1 MNESLEDLLP
11 FYALGTLTDDER
23 KQVEVYIAANPDAR
37 ARLEEMMR
45 VSSILPQSIEPVDPP
60 PALKK
65 SLIDRVNADARPRR
79 PAFNLSQ
86 LITAFWPR
94 PSAGLSPAIALLSLV
109 LLIAVG
115 GWAIT
120 LNNEVARLREET
132 AALRRELNDQ
142 RKMLAQIAAP
152 GARLINISGTEHQP
166 DAHGQF
172 IARADGS
179 SAVLTV
185 TGLAPLEPGQV
196 YQLWLVRG
204 DTPVSAGIFEVDEDG
219 WAVLQVTADVSPGS
233 FNAIGVSIEPAG
245 GSQLPTGDRV
255 MLGSIS

>member
-1 MNESLEDLLP
+1 MNERLEDLLP
-11 FYALGTLTDDER
+11 FYALGTLAPAER
-23 KQVEVYIAANPDAR
+23 AEVEAYVAANPDAR

-45 VSSILPQSIEPVDPP
+45 DSSALAQSIEPVDPP

-65 SLIDRVNADARPRR
+65 SLMDRINADARPRR

-86 LITAFWPR
+86 LFAAFWPR
-94 PSAGLSPAIALLSLV
+94 TGTHLSPAIALLSLV
-109 LLIAVG
+109 LLIAVT
-115 GWAIT
+115 GWAIV
-120 LNNEVARLREET
+120 LNDEVARLREET

-152 GARLINISGTEHQP
+152 GARLINLSGTEHQP

-204 DTPVSAGIFEVDEDG
+204 DTPVSAGLFEVDEDG

-233 FNAIGVSIEPAG
+233 FDAIGVSIEPEG
-245 GSQLPTGDRV
+245 GSELPTGDRV
-255 MLGSIS
+255 MLGSAS